1 MEVHERE
8 GGQLFPNL
16 VHFARLLRRLG
27 IAASGDQTATFTR
40 ALRHLDLGSRRD
52 VKAAARAIYLS
63 RHEQQALFD
72 RAFDLFFHPHHRAG
86 SGLDLGQLVERS
98 TRVEPRKIAPLATPA
113 NGEVNREAEQPVLE
127 PTFTF
132 SQRELLRHKDF
143 AELTA
148 EETIQLQGLLRRFP
162 LEVESR
168 RTRRQQRARQGRLF
182 DFRRTLRASLR
193 YGGETARLAW
203 KHRRYKP
210 RPLVVLCD
218 VSGSMEN
225 YSRILLQFLYA
236 VGQNVTRYQAFAFG
250 TRLTCLTRPLAL
262 RDVDSALRQAAA
274 LVVDWG
280 GGTRIG
286 ESLHR
291 FNYDWGRRVL
301 GQGAVV
307 LLISDGWDRGD
318 TALLASEIA
327 RLQRSCE
334 RLIWLNPLLGQPG
347 YQPLTRGM
355 AAALPHVDDFLPV
368 HNLASLEAL
377 GRHLA
382 ELNTPSTRP
391 PRLAR
396 TGYTSPMQ
404 QTISTEIGHA

>member
-1 MEVHERE
+1 MEAPIQVTAVRP
-8 GGQLFPNL
+8 GGHLFNNL
-16 VHFARLLRRLG
+16 VHFARLLRQLG
-27 IAASGDQTATFTR
+27 IPTSGEQSATLTR
-40 ALRHLDLGSRRD
+40 AFAHLNLDQRRD
-52 VKAAARAIYLS
+52 IKAAARAVYLG
-63 RHEQQALFD
+63 RREQQPLFD
-72 RAFDLFFHPHHRAG
+72 RAFDLFFHPQHRAG
-86 SGLDLGQLVERS
+86 SGLDLGQLAQRS
-98 TRVEPRKIAPLATPA
+98 TQVEQRKIAPLAAPTGGDPTS
-113 NGEVNREAEQPVLE
+113 EAEPPVIE
-127 PTFTF
+127 PRFTF

-148 EETIQLQGLLRRFP
+148 EEALQLRDLLRHFP
-162 LEVESR
+162 FDVDRR
-168 RTRRQQRARQGRLF
+168 RTRRHQRASRGRIF

-193 YGGETARLAW
+193 HGGETAQLAW
-203 KHRRYKP
+203 KRRKTKP

-218 VSGSMEN
+218 VSGSMES

-236 VGQNVTRYQAFAFG
+236 VGNSVRRYQAFAFG

-262 RDVDSALRQAAA
+262 RDVDSALSQAAA
-274 LVVDWG
+274 MVVDWG

-286 ESLHR
+286 EALHR

-318 TALLASEIA
+318 TALLEREIA

-368 HNLASLEAL
+368 HNLASLEELAD
-377 GRHLA
+377 HLTR
-382 ELNTPSTRP
+382 LNATRQSQ
-391 PRLAR
+391 
-396 TGYTSPMQ
+396 GK
-404 QTISTEIGHA
+404 G